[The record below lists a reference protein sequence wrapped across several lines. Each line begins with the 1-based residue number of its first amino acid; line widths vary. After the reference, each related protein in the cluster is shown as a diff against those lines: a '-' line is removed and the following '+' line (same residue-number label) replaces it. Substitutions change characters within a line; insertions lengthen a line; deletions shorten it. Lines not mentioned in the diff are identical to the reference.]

1 MFSLHLLLLSLNNL
15 GKDLCP
21 SLASSEAMALLGKG
35 AISSRYGRSQLPFSA
50 QEGLLGWPFLCELR
64 GTFH

>member
-1 MFSLHLLLLSLNNL
+1 MFSLRLLLLSLNNL

-35 AISSRYGRSQLPFSA
+35 AISSRHGRSQRPFSA
-50 QEGLLGWPFLCELR
+50 QEGLLG
-64 GTFH
+64 